1 MTDTKPDTAPD
12 YAPVPESAEA
22 VRHWLAERPSFA
34 LFIDGR
40 WQASR
45 DALPAIASTN
55 PATGDLLAHIAQAG
69 AQDVDAAVAAAR
81 RAQPAWAALSGAE
94 RARHLHRLAR
104 LVHKH
109 ARTLAV
115 LETLDNGKPIR
126 ETRHIDIPG
135 AVRHLTYHA
144 NQAARIDQIFP
155 DHTPHGVAGQVIP
168 WNFPLLM
175 ASWKIAPAL
184 ACGNTVVLKP
194 AEYTSLTAL
203 FLADLVAEAGLPA
216 GTVNIVTGAGD
227 TGAALVAHPGVD
239 KVAFTGSTEVG
250 RAIRRATAG
259 SGKALTLELGGK
271 SPFIVCADAD
281 LDAAVDG
288 LMSAIWFNQGEVCC
302 AGSRLLVEEAVAEP
316 LVARIKARLARFRL
330 GDPLDRTTDMGALVD
345 RVQHERVARLVARA
359 VAEGAAP
366 WQPDIDCPATG
377 CFHHPTLLTDV
388 APANVAAREE
398 IFGPVL
404 SVMTFRTDAEA
415 AELANNTRYGLA
427 GSVWSETGGRA
438 LALAR
443 RVKAGVVW
451 VNCTN
456 KLDAGVPFGGVRQS
470 GFGRE
475 GGREGLLAYLKPR
488 DPWHDRGDG
497 DAAEAQGPGTETET
511 GTAVPAGVA
520 DAAHQAVAAAA
531 KAAPWAHS
539 DGRTRAAALVRLAEA
554 VDERRDAL
562 VDRLVEATGADR
574 AAARHEVETSAA
586 RLYAYAGHAEGHE
599 GGASLAQPGQ
609 TVLTLAEPVGVLG
622 IVCPDAPSLVAP
634 VSLLAPALAMGNRT
648 VLAVSDR
655 HAALAEDLQALLAAA
670 RLPQGVATLLTG
682 APGALARALAE
693 HGEVDGVWCF
703 ASAADAAAV
712 EAASADDLKRTWV
725 SRGRSP
731 DWLSPQA
738 GDGAAFLDAATAT
751 KTLWLPHG
759 A

>member
-1 MTDTKPDTAPD
+1 MTDTHSETAPD
-12 YAPVPESAEA
+12 YAPVHESAEA
-22 VRHWLAERPSFA
+22 VRRWLAERPSFA

-40 WQASR
+40 WQASH

-69 AQDVDAAVAAAR
+69 PQDVDAAVAAAR
-81 RAQPAWAALSGAE
+81 RAQPAWAALSGAD

-144 NQAARIDQIFP
+144 NQAALVAQTFP
-155 DHTPHGVAGQVIP
+155 DHAPHGVAGQVIP

-203 FLADLVAEAGLPA
+203 YLADLVAEAGLPA

-281 LDAAVDG
+281 LDAAVEG

-316 LVARIKARLARFRL
+316 LVAKIKARLARLRL

-345 RVQHERVARLVARA
+345 RVQHERVAGLVARA
-359 VAEGAAP
+359 VEEGAAP

-377 CFHHPTLLTDV
+377 CFHRPTVLTDV

-404 SVMTFRTDAEA
+404 SVLTFRTDAEA
-415 AELANNTRYGLA
+415 ADMANNTRYGLA

-443 RVKAGVVW
+443 RIKAGVVW

-475 GGREGLLAYLKPR
+475 GGREGLLAYLKRR
-488 DPWHDRGDG
+488 DRQQTPDT
-497 DAAEAQGPGTETET
+497 DAETAT
-511 GTAVPAGVA
+511 LDTDAVPAGVA
-520 DAAHQAVAAAA
+520 DAVHKAVEAAA
-531 KAAPWAHS
+531 KAAPWAQC
-539 DGRTRAAALVRLAEA
+539 DGRTRAAALVRLAQA
-554 VDERRDAL
+554 VDDRRDAL
-562 VDRLVEATGADR
+562 VDRLVETTGADR

-586 RLYAYAGHAEGHE
+586 RLYAYAGHAESHE

-622 IVCPDAPSLVAP
+622 IVCPDRPPLVAL
-634 VSLLAPALAMGNRT
+634 VSLLAPALAMGNRA
-648 VLAVSDR
+648 VLVAGPG
-655 HAALAEDLQALLAAA
+655 HAALADDLQALLAAA
-670 RLPQGVATLLTG
+670 QLPQGVATLLTG
-682 APGALARALAE
+682 ARGPLARALAE
-693 HGEVDGVWCF
+693 HGQVDGVWCF
-703 ASAADAAAV
+703 TSAADAAAV
-712 EAASADDLKRTWV
+712 EAAAADDLKRTWV

-731 DWLSPQA
+731 DWLSPPA

-751 KTLWLPHG
+751 KTLWLPHD